1 MPVRYL
7 FIDMNAFFASVEQ
20 QDRPELRDQP
30 VAVVPTLV
38 ETTCCIAASYEAK
51 RWGVQT
57 GVSVREAR
65 QLCPELRLVGARPA
79 LYVHTHRRILEA
91 IETCLHVDTVHSI
104 DEFAC
109 RLLGEEQQPERAILI
124 AQQIKL
130 AIARDVGERL
140 RCSIGLGPNVVLA
153 KVAADMQKPDGLTVI
168 RSEDLPERL
177 HGLQLKDLPGI
188 GRRMER
194 RLHAAGVTTVEHLC
208 RLPVEDLVSIWG
220 SQVLGRMW
228 WQQLRGDDLP
238 GKPTRRRTVSH
249 SHVLPPDLRN
259 EAGAGAVVRSLL
271 YKAAARMRRLSYWA
285 RSLTVCVDFLGGSA
299 WHERRRIEVCQ
310 DTLTLLRLLLRL
322 WERKPRGIP
331 LRVGVV
337 LADLLHGQSVP
348 RSLFA
353 EDRRLLAVSEV
364 MDQINDLFGPR
375 AIYFANMDSPRV
387 TIPTRIAFT
396 QIPDL

>member
-1 MPVRYL
+1 
-7 FIDMNAFFASVEQ
+7 
-20 QDRPELRDQP
+20 
-30 VAVVPTLV
+30 
-38 ETTCCIAASYEAK
+38 
-51 RWGVQT
+51 
-57 GVSVREAR
+57 
-65 QLCPELRLVGARPA
+65 
-79 LYVHTHRRILEA
+79 
-91 IETCLHVDTVHSI
+91 
-104 DEFAC
+104 
-109 RLLGEEQQPERAILI
+109 
-124 AQQIKL
+124 
-130 AIARDVGERL
+130 
-140 RCSIGLGPNVVLA
+140 VVLA

-168 RSEDLPERL
+168 RSEDLPGRL
-177 HGLQLKDLPGI
+177 YELQLTDLPGI

-208 RLPVEDLVSIWG
+208 RLPAEDLVSIWG
-220 SQVLGRMW
+220 SQVLGHMW

-249 SHVLPPDLRN
+249 SHVLPPPLRD

-271 YKAAARMRRLSYWA
+271 YKAAARMRRLGYWA
-285 RSLTVCVDFLGGSA
+285 RSLSVVVDFLGGGS

-337 LADLLHGQSVP
+337 LADLLHDQSVP

-387 TIPTRIAFT
+387 TVPTRIAFT